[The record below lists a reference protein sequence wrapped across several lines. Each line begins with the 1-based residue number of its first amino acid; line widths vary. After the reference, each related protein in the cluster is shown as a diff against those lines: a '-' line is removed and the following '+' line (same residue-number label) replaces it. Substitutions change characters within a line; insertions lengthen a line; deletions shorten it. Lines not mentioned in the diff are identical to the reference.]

1 MINKLRDKFDNV
13 HYNYFSNVQSLSQ
26 DLSAILCAQYLN
38 YIKLKGGSIR
48 YDALCITSTY
58 AHKAN
63 VSHPLHR
70 VYSLCLECNMLLT
83 HYSTKFQPQ

>member
-1 MINKLRDKFDNV
+1 MNCVISLIMRNIN
-13 HYNYFSNVQSLSQ
+13 NVQSLPQ
-26 DLSAILCAQYLN
+26 DLSAILSAQYLN
-38 YIKLKGGSIR
+38 NIKLKGGGGSVR

-70 VYSLCLECNMLLT
+70 VYSLCLECNVLLT
-83 HYSTKFQPQ
+83 YYSTKFQLQ